1 MRIRFGR
8 AVTVAIVC
16 SLSSLTYAC
25 GGGSG
30 GSGGGVKSTVT
41 SVAASCSLSSIQAGG
56 TSQCSATVQGTGNPS
71 QAVNWSVQGGNS
83 NGTVNSS
90 GLYTAPAV
98 VTSAMQVTIIATSVQ
113 DSTKSGSAQVTV
125 NPPPAPTVTISA
137 SPTTITLGQS
147 TTLAWSSTNAASCA
161 ASSAWSG
168 SEPTTGSQ
176 SVTPTATGTLT
187 FTLTCSGPGGSASA
201 SATLTVNAAQQL
213 TVSVN
218 CPDCSGNPPS
228 ATVLLVPLNTEA
240 FTATANQQ
248 ATFTWVITGP
258 GTMNSSGTTSFYNP
272 PLVYPPSSFSATI
285 TVTATN
291 SGQTATAT
299 ANVTLQWELPQI
311 TSCIPQ
317 DQFSVRENVIGTTC
331 AGAGFYPGGSYS
343 INGGPASVLP
353 ASQPFGTLSFA
364 GVYDSSHFNP
374 RPNTITLSTPAGNG
388 GGTSNPSVF
397 TFLGNQN
404 TVTVNP
410 GAGTDGEIYSLS
422 QGADQNGNC
431 LIYVFDLVSHTALRN
446 FRVGCLTYAISVDE
460 TTGFIVA
467 SDNAFGVGVWKPD
480 GTQAP
485 VGVTTS
491 QLPLAVSG
499 QGGMACVSEDTG
511 NIIGWFSLTQLQAL
525 SITAVSGTP
534 FGVKLFTVADK
545 QYCVIGTVENP
556 GISVVRIPDGNLVG
570 SVAFSGLTPQSQ
582 TGTNGGWPLEL
593 LSKGSTQTI
602 ASYFRADGIL
612 ILTDVSNPAAPKVT
626 QTVHLVATLQSQGVT
641 GDPFHVAAD
650 PTNNRFVIA
659 LTDYEN
665 NGGTMITRFAA
676 VDASTGAVTALNST
690 SQNYSAGLSVTPDGK
705 TLIVCQDAS
714 CDFQPNQ

>member
-8 AVTVAIVC
+8 GVAIAVVC
-16 SLSSLTYAC
+16 SLSGLSCAC

-30 GSGGGVKSTVT
+30 GGVSSTVT
-41 SVAASCSLSSIQAGG
+41 SVAASCSLSSIPVGG
-56 TSQCSATVQGTGNPS
+56 TSQCSASVQGTGNPS

-83 NGTVNSS
+83 NGTVNSN
-90 GLYTAPAV
+90 GLYTAPATV
-98 VTSAMQVTIIATSVQ
+98 ASAMQVTIIATSVQ

-137 SPTTITLGQS
+137 NPTTITLGQS
-147 TTLAWSSTNAASCA
+147 TTVTWSSTNATSCA
-161 ASSAWSG
+161 ASGAWSG

-176 SVTPTATGTLT
+176 SVTPTETGTLT
-187 FTLTCSGPGGSASA
+187 FTLTCSGSGGSASA

-213 TVSVN
+213 SVSLS
-218 CPDCSGNPPS
+218 CPACSGNPPA
-228 ATVLLVPLNTEA
+228 ATVLLTPNNTES
-240 FTATANQQ
+240 FTATANES
-248 ATFTWVITGP
+248 ATFSWTVSGA
-258 GTMNSSGTTSFYNP
+258 GTISSSGATVTYTAPNS
-272 PLVYPPSSFSATI
+272 YPPSSFSAAI

-299 ANVTLQWELPQI
+299 ANVTLQWAVPTI

-317 DQFSVRENVIGTTC
+317 DQFSVRENVIGVNC
-331 AGAGFYPGGSYS
+331 AVTGAYPGGSYS

-353 ASQPFGTLSFA
+353 ASQPFGQLSFA
-364 GVYDSSHFNP
+364 AAYDSFHFNP

-410 GAGTDGEIYSLS
+410 AAGANGEIYHLD
-422 QGADQNGNC
+422 QGSC
-431 LIYVFDLVSHTALRN
+431 TVHVFDLALHSHLRD
-446 FRVGCLTYAISVDE
+446 FTVGCLVDAISVDKA
-460 TTGFIVA
+460 TGYIIA
-467 SDNAFGVGVWKPD
+467 TQTNQGAAAYQPNGS
-480 GTQAP
+480 QAP
-485 VGVTTS
+485 VGVSSNGQVLLAASADGGNAFVTED
-491 QLPLAVSG
+491 LANAVGYFPLEQAGTLSTVS
-499 QGGMACVSEDTG
+499 
-511 NIIGWFSLTQLQAL
+511 
-525 SITAVSGTP
+525 VSGTP
-534 FGVKLFTVADK
+534 FGVKSVTVGTT
-545 QYCVIGTVENP
+545 QYGAVGTVEDP
-556 GISVVRIPDGNLVG
+556 GISIIRLPDGSLVG
-570 SVAFSGLTPQSQ
+570 SVAFSGLTPESQ
-582 TGTNGGWPLEL
+582 TGTNGGWPFEL

-612 ILTDVSNPAAPKVT
+612 ILTDVTNPAAPKVT

-714 CDFQPNQ
+714 CDFQPNR